1 MVMRGGDAAEDFF
14 NVLPEGCIA
23 NIVSLT
29 TPRDACRLCLVSRIF
44 RSAAES
50 DAVWD
55 RFLPPDCLSIASPQP
70 YPSKK
75 HLFLSLCDRPVLID
89 QGTKVISPSPAEMRS
104 RFLSTL
110 VRRLG
115 LGLFV
120 WVTDKAK
127 VLFSISLSLSLS
139 GIKCDRWLC
148 GLFVY
153 FFYRLKKCDILSR
166 KILLRILDLIA
177 LLFVVL
183 IEIGVLRP
191 SN

>member
-1 MVMRGGDAAEDFF
+1 MWPILAMVMHGGDAAEDFF

-120 WVTDKAK
+120 
-127 VLFSISLSLSLS
+127 
-139 GIKCDRWLC
+139 
-148 GLFVY
+148 
-153 FFYRLKKCDILSR
+153 
-166 KILLRILDLIA
+166 
-177 LLFVVL
+177 
-183 IEIGVLRP
+183 
-191 SN
+191 